1 MTLSMTVYDYLVTGV
16 EPEMVLEA
24 EAPSDVG
31 AWRDAVMLVSEIMRE
46 KPVLESGSFTVKV
59 EVKTQAGRPVCCV
72 EARSQNGW

>member
-1 MTLSMTVYDYLVTGV
+1 MTLMTVYDYLVTGV
-16 EPEMVLEA
+16 DPEMVLEG
-24 EAPSDVG
+24 EAPSDAG

-59 EVKTQAGRPVCCV
+59 EVKTQAGRSVCCV